1 MCLVTDTQTT
11 KREANLPQTRPCNN
25 GNNDTNINNNIY
37 NNNNV
42 KNNSEHGVN
51 YCSHPNNQHAGN
63 HANTNDTTNNSPNV
77 STTIPSLKLSTIILW
92 SILTYISKEFS
103 LFLPRF
109 QSKAGAKIF
118 ISASYNYDD
127 DLSFFDD
134 TILTWG
140 TDYAICIIMLFASY
154 QCFNATTNYSEG
166 ILLDRSKSK
175 SLRIKSSLLFFSYA
189 ISVFAGG
196 YAHYTFT
203 EGTDQRN
210 TTPFRIWW
218 TICVGSVTA
227 AGGFMGSCASEI
239 YLLLNH
245 SQSSDR
251 VRFRMGYMHDFLWVI
266 YGGFLTYVC
275 IMGEISYQRP
285 ACDIFVAG
293 TSQFIPTVYCVLT
306 VLSVRWTDAKKGL
319 EGQLQLQLQSQLI
332 TPEEQNGDRAAAFAA
347 DAVKEIHR
355 GYRYMLYIGFF
366 LNAPLLPTY
375 PAFIQYTSLSLG
387 MVNAILHSNLTIAWG
402 MQAWSLRH
410 ICQALNLMGVE
421 QNERAQVQVQARGS
435 QEHAEEKKDQ

>member
-154 QCFNATTNYSEG
+154 QCFNATTNYSKG

-218 TICVGSVTA
+218 TI
-227 AGGFMGSCASEI
+227 
-239 YLLLNH
+239 
-245 SQSSDR
+245 
-251 VRFRMGYMHDFLWVI
+251 
-266 YGGFLTYVC
+266 
-275 IMGEISYQRP
+275 
-285 ACDIFVAG
+285 
-293 TSQFIPTVYCVLT
+293 
-306 VLSVRWTDAKKGL
+306 
-319 EGQLQLQLQSQLI
+319 
-332 TPEEQNGDRAAAFAA
+332 
-347 DAVKEIHR
+347 
-355 GYRYMLYIGFF
+355 
-366 LNAPLLPTY
+366 
-375 PAFIQYTSLSLG
+375 
-387 MVNAILHSNLTIAWG
+387 
-402 MQAWSLRH
+402 
-410 ICQALNLMGVE
+410 
-421 QNERAQVQVQARGS
+421 
-435 QEHAEEKKDQ
+435 